1 MTGHS
6 AEYESASDAYHYHA
20 EGRDNILLGT
30 TGPIFRLPSE
40 VSDLILS
47 YLSPA
52 ALDAA
57 RHTCKDWQTR
67 ILSNTWILSLVLGEK
82 EKSPPLD
89 GSLSGK
95 ISHRDLLKKLD
106 RDSVLPST
114 SQHPDA
120 WRTRFR
126 TRTLEI
132 SIPLSSSTLM
142 RPAFVA
148 AARTGTQNG
157 FLALQLQDSPKGTRN
172 RLKSTLVIYR
182 FDSAELPWYA
192 GTVHDVEGQGAFRI
206 TGVTGIGR
214 HAEWVLKIEIGNTT
228 GLYSLTA
235 REAFSN
241 SDSRFSLKT
250 LETLEKV
257 PGLSND
263 QFAIQEF
270 NGPREPFP
278 IGDQSWHVLAPFP
291 PNAGLRHVCFSGGLR
306 KHTEPRFLV
315 EQKETGN
322 IHVVMGVDPSEKPSQ
337 HASCSQ
343 SKPLSSDSESS
354 NHYFTS
360 IALLAHPRPNSVYKN
375 VAVAPTIMKDG
386 SIRAAIVWQTTDLE
400 KPISELYIYDIP
412 EAIYYETCRSCNQN
426 ISENVSATAEDLSE
440 GAIPRPCR
448 LVHGK
453 RVTSLDQHM
462 GGTHPCSPL
471 YQLASP
477 QEIA

>member
-1 MTGHS
+1 MISLSDFLSFPEQIDLHIAVMRPRGFHKLVAQSRARIFDPSGSDFSPLVDAFHPSFPALVENYISEPYEMGRENSKHSRPDCDKDCLDGCPCHGNQFGHNAWHRVSNASMTGHS
-6 AEYESASDAYHYHA
+6 AENERASDAYHYHA

-82 EKSPPLD
+82 EKNPPLD

-114 SQHPDA
+114 FQHPDA

-172 RLKSTLVIYR
+172 RLKSTLVIYP

-206 TGVTGIGR
+206 TGVTEIGH
-214 HAEWVLKIEIGNTT
+214 HAEWVLKIEIGNTA
-228 GLYSLTA
+228 GLYSQP
-235 REAFSN
+235 FQ
-241 SDSRFSLKT
+241 T
-250 LETLEKV
+250 L
-257 PGLSND
+257 
-263 QFAIQEF
+263 
-270 NGPREPFP
+270 
-278 IGDQSWHVLAPFP
+278 
-291 PNAGLRHVCFSGGLR
+291 
-306 KHTEPRFLV
+306 
-315 EQKETGN
+315 
-322 IHVVMGVDPSEKPSQ
+322 IHVS
-337 HASCSQ
+337 
-343 SKPLSSDSESS
+343 
-354 NHYFTS
+354 
-360 IALLAHPRPNSVYKN
+360 R
-375 VAVAPTIMKDG
+375 
-386 SIRAAIVWQTTDLE
+386 
-400 KPISELYIYDIP
+400 
-412 EAIYYETCRSCNQN
+412 
-426 ISENVSATAEDLSE
+426 
-440 GAIPRPCR
+440 
-448 LVHGK
+448 
-453 RVTSLDQHM
+453 
-462 GGTHPCSPL
+462 
-471 YQLASP
+471 
-477 QEIA
+477 